1 MMKQLQIK
9 FHELTEKLHQLSYR
23 ERIIITGAVMVVM
36 LGVFDQLVFS
46 KNLAAREKLSK
57 DKTHLQ
63 DSMSKSIERID
74 ELEAVIKNDPNRV
87 LKEKIAALKDSHMEL
102 DGEIAEITDG
112 MIAPEKMPFVLG
124 ELLSEKT
131 GLKVVS
137 IKSDAGKRLIV
148 ADENQAESAALY
160 RHDLEIRLRGSFF
173 QMMDYLSAIESLPSK
188 LLWDDLEYVV
198 DRYPKGSL
206 VLRVHTLSAQ
216 EALIRV
222 SR

>member
-23 ERIIITGAVMVVM
+23 ERIIITGAVMVVL

-87 LKEKIAALKDSHMEL
+87 LKEKIAVLKDSHMEL

-112 MIAPEKMPFVLG
+112 FSPLSIPVVENEVTASIIYALAPIRA
-124 ELLSEKT
+124 
-131 GLKVVS
+131 S
-137 IKSDAGKRLIV
+137 ISSTPSIWPIGILNCR
-148 ADENQAESAALY
+148 
-160 RHDLEIRLRGSFF
+160 RIR
-173 QMMDYLSAIESLPSK
+173 E
-188 LLWDDLEYVV
+188 
-198 DRYPKGSL
+198 
-206 VLRVHTLSAQ
+206 
-216 EALIRV
+216 
-222 SR
+222 